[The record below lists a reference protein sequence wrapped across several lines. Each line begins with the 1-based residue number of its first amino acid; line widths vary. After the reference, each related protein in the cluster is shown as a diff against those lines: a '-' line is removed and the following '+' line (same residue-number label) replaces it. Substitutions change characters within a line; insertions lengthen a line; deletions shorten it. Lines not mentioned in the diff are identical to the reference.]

1 MATMTDYE
9 ARAFAALEA
18 RQRAYEQQIAS
29 IMRQVLDDIRVE
41 MAKVYE
47 KYAVNGVLTK
57 AEMTKY
63 ARLTALE
70 ARLNEIVV
78 PAAGQVQTVL
88 NRVPPAMYGESFFRY
103 AWTVD
108 QAVQVALSWG
118 ALNRDQVLAN
128 LDNPID
134 KIAVQK

>member
-1 MATMTDYE
+1 MATMSDYE

-18 RQRAYEQQIAS
+18 KQRAYENEIAYTLKKS
-29 IMRQVLDDIRVE
+29 LDEIRVE
-41 MAKVYE
+41 MAKAYE
-47 KYAVNGVLTK
+47 KYAINGVLTK

-63 ARLTALE
+63 NRLVALE
-70 ARLNEIVV
+70 ARLAEIVG
-78 PAAGQVQTVL
+78 PAVSQVQTVL

-118 ALNRDQVLAN
+118 TLTV
-128 LDNPID
+128 I
-134 KIAVQK
+134 KF